1 MRQNDANERRRIMKK
16 VLAAALG
23 ILLLMEF
30 PLIFAAQTSSNQE
43 TREIS
48 GVIKEVSANV
58 GLVTIET
65 PEEVDK
71 TVSVE
76 PQTEI
81 LVEGKQG
88 TMGDLKKGQYVMAV
102 VPKENSKAISLMV
115 PQASLRG

>member
-1 MRQNDANERRRIMKK
+1 MKK
-16 VLAAALG
+16 VLAATLG

-30 PLIFAAQTSSNQE
+30 PSILAAQNTSNQE

-48 GVIKEVSANV
+48 GIVKEVSANV
-58 GLVTIET
+58 RLVTIET

-88 TMGDLKKGQYVMAV
+88 TMDDLKKGQYIMAV

-115 PQASLRG
+115 PPAGLPG

>member
-1 MRQNDANERRRIMKK
+1 MKK

-30 PLIFAAQTSSNQE
+30 PLIFAAQSSSNQE

-88 TMGDLKKGQYVMAV
+88 TMGDLKIGLWLLYPRRTARRFPSWC
-102 VPKENSKAISLMV
+102 PKHHSEANGAK
-115 PQASLRG
+115 P

>member
-1 MRQNDANERRRIMKK
+1 MKK
-16 VLAAALG
+16 VLAAVFG

-30 PLIFAAQTSSNQE
+30 ASILAAQDTANQE

-58 GLVTIET
+58 RLVTIET

-81 LVEGKQG
+81 LVEGKQA

-102 VPKENSKAISLMV
+102 VRKENSKAISLMV
-115 PQASLRG
+115 PPAGLRG